1 MLHCFYPDVWMWG
14 GDSFERKC
22 PQPAGRFRPSPGA
35 SHFPLL
41 SPSLLRVMSGALWRF
56 LIKSDTDGLF
66 VPDNRDTQLFSWR
79 SQPLSRCRETELREH
94 LEGRSLSL
102 ARPSAFMPEYEM
114 MTPLCPAGWLRH
126 LGALPATVE
135 ETVAVNSTRLETA
148 LLLARLGSHL
158 MDPVLSV
165 GAPGVCTVSSNFT
178 YGSRPNYYKLAV
190 GNIYIILAIID
201 SFTAWI

>member
-1 MLHCFYPDVWMWG
+1 M
-14 GDSFERKC
+14 
-22 PQPAGRFRPSPGA
+22 
-35 SHFPLL
+35 
-41 SPSLLRVMSGALWRF
+41 
-56 LIKSDTDGLF
+56 
-66 VPDNRDTQLFSWR
+66 
-79 SQPLSRCRETELREH
+79 
-94 LEGRSLSL
+94 
-102 ARPSAFMPEYEM
+102 
-114 MTPLCPAGWLRH
+114 
-126 LGALPATVE
+126 PATVE

-148 LLLARLGSHL
+148 LLLACLGSHL